1 METLSLIGHK
11 DCLNSVETEGLMNCT
26 SGNFYK
32 KDYNR
37 KQCANWELNAHCLS
51 PITLYGS
58 SFKTEASFSCLCL
71 SSTLS
76 DTVYMR
82 YILQSMYVLS
92 VYNSHFFILMV
103 ALNNHLHILIM
114 GLTVFQSILKYC
126 FGASKLS

>member
-1 METLSLIGHK
+1 M
-11 DCLNSVETEGLMNCT
+11 
-26 SGNFYK
+26 
-32 KDYNR
+32 
-37 KQCANWELNAHCLS
+37 
-51 PITLYGS
+51 
-58 SFKTEASFSCLCL
+58 
-71 SSTLS
+71 S

-92 VYNSHFFILMV
+92 VYNSHFFILIV